1 MANLVERH
9 LVALVDAITGD
20 FAGFRGADGTV
31 DRAAIIPLNAEGNA
45 IAAAVASIATTTPA
59 AAPAGGVGAAA
70 GGWDTAVNRDAAI
83 ATINSTRALADE
95 LKTQVNALL
104 AELRASKIIGS

>member
-9 LVALVDAITGD
+9 LVALVDAETGN

-31 DRAAIIPLNAEGNA
+31 DYAAIIPLDAAGNA
-45 IAAAVASIATTTPA
+45 AGAAVANVAAATPV
-59 AAPAGGVGAAA
+59 AAPAGGVGTAA
-70 GGWDTAVNRDAAI
+70 GGWDTEANRDAAI
-83 ATINSTRALADE
+83 TTINSTRVLADE

-104 AELRASKIIGS
+104 AELRASKIIGQ

>member
-1 MANLVERH
+1 MPNLVERH
-9 LVALVDAITGD
+9 LVVLVDSVTGN

-31 DRAAIIPLNAEGNA
+31 DYAAIIPLNAAGNA
-45 IAAAVASIATTTPA
+45 TAAAVASVATATPA

-83 ATINSTRALADE
+83 TTINSTRTLVGE